1 MIDKLILQRHINWYI
16 SRKFISLNLFTLYL
30 SVLPK
35 ESTIQVIRMFKDIAI
50 IWIFDIIVE
59 IEREIPVV
67 DNLITGI
74 GKPYLNV

>member
-1 MIDKLILQRHINWYI
+1 M
-16 SRKFISLNLFTLYL
+16 FI
-30 SVLPK
+30 
-35 ESTIQVIRMFKDIAI
+35 DIAI

-74 GKPYLNV
+74 GKPYLNI

>member
-1 MIDKLILQRHINWYI
+1 
-16 SRKFISLNLFTLYL
+16 
-30 SVLPK
+30 
-35 ESTIQVIRMFKDIAI
+35 MFKDIAVVGV
-50 IWIFDIIVE
+50 FDIIVE